1 MTAIVRLSNMFA
13 LTLQPLNNQT
23 IIVMKTKLLFFLLSV
38 AFIIPMNAMAY
49 KKHPRKV
56 HAKIRHAYAKAI
68 SRSSSIFDLNAAE
81 ANDILIITFQS
92 PLKDAE
98 ITVTDNTGNVVA
110 SESSTVI
117 YEGKTVC
124 IFNPDSYPYLIEIN
138 SPQLDLGAEVTLEE
152 N

>member
-1 MTAIVRLSNMFA
+1 
-13 LTLQPLNNQT
+13 
-23 IIVMKTKLLFFLLSV
+23 MKTKLLFFLLS
-38 AFIIPMNAMAY
+38 ALFILPINAVSH
-49 KKHPRKV
+49 KKGH
-56 HAKIRHAYAKAI
+56 HKAI
-68 SRSSSIFDLNAAE
+68 SKTIYYRSKKTHRNHLYFNLDVEEKEN
-81 ANDILIITFQS
+81 ILIITFQS